1 MKRKIK
7 IVTDSCSSLTRQEC
21 EEMDIVCLETNFMV
35 DGNLHNA
42 FDDES
47 VSLKDFYEELDKS
60 KSCSTGCV
68 NEQAFTE
75 CFEGLI
81 EKDCSVIYI
90 GLSSFLSS
98 TYSHSE
104 AVANNLNEKYNE
116 KVVSVVDSRCGS
128 YGILLLIEKA
138 QEMIKQNMSLQ
149 EIEDALNETVKNMAV
164 SFVPRDLSFM
174 YKCGRISAV
183 EAGIGKLLHIVP
195 IVSVSEIGK
204 LKVSEK
210 CLGFKNAM
218 KTLKNKYATAIKN
231 KGLTKCYITSCNL
244 DQDTEALKQFI
255 LENTDIKEVKTGLID
270 KTLACCCGPKTIAI
284 FCG

>member
-21 EEMDIVCLETNFMV
+21 DEMNIACLETNFMV

-42 FDDES
+42 FDDEN
-47 VSLKDFYEELDKS
+47 VSLKDFYDILDKS

-68 NEQAFTE
+68 NEQTFID
-75 CFEGLI
+75 CFEGLL
-81 EKDCSVIYI
+81 ERDCSIIYI

-104 AVANNLNEKYNE
+104 AVAKNLNEKYGE
-116 KVVSVVDSRCGS
+116 KVVSVIDSRCGS
-128 YGILLLIEKA
+128 YGMLFLIEKA
-138 QEMIKQNMSLQ
+138 QEMIKQNMDLQ
-149 EIEDALNETVKNMAV
+149 EIEDALNESVKNMAV

-195 IVSVSEIGK
+195 IVSVSETGK

-210 CLGFKNAM
+210 CLGYKLAM
-218 KTLKNKYATAIKN
+218 KTLKNKYVNAIKN
-231 KGLTKCYITSCNL
+231 KGLTRCYITSCNL
-244 DQDTEALKQFI
+244 DQETESLKQYI
-255 LENTDIKEVKTGLID
+255 LENTDIKEVKTGFID